1 MICFPLVARETTSRA
16 AALYLFLRFFQ
27 LYLITTIL
35 DYVVGNAVVVLGKL
49 SSVNMPGY
57 RGFVTAGS
65 QGRGVS
71 GLSSPAWSRT
81 MLLSPGPISKAL
93 ASSLVIKLQKCWPV
107 MESMAVPICFH
118 VESNNPAC
126 SSSLSAEVKTNSS
139 SREEKEVFRGVGPQ
153 LSPGSGSGS
162 LRFPPLWGFI
172 SLPISVLP
180 ACKRG
185 GHVGTRWCG
194 GRVFSRRSHLCPQQ
208 GLSSAVPAGLL
219 GQHGDVRCS

>member
-1 MICFPLVARETTSRA
+1 MSYTVSIAWEESQNGRNQFKIEVCFVKMICFPLVARETTSRA

-93 ASSLVIKLQKCWPV
+93 ASSLVIKLQKC
-107 MESMAVPICFH
+107 
-118 VESNNPAC
+118 
-126 SSSLSAEVKTNSS
+126 
-139 SREEKEVFRGVGPQ
+139 
-153 LSPGSGSGS
+153 
-162 LRFPPLWGFI
+162 
-172 SLPISVLP
+172 
-180 ACKRG
+180 
-185 GHVGTRWCG
+185 
-194 GRVFSRRSHLCPQQ
+194 
-208 GLSSAVPAGLL
+208 
-219 GQHGDVRCS
+219 